1 MNFDFRDPEDW
12 KALIAVV
19 VVVGVLLIMNFFTG

>member
-12 KALIAVV
+12 KALILVV
-19 VVVGVLLIMNFFTG
+19 VLLGTLFIINLFTG